1 MNKTCR
7 KSQERFSSIEPEGQ
21 KGPRL
26 FNDTA
31 KSNELSASTVIHATP
46 GERIFTKIASQYGI
60 CSKFNQSPIKGH
72 IYEDQYVSQ
81 TNKKMQMYSPGKTI
95 KPSSKLAKVD
105 IQHLAMYLDL
115 VPDIKGIRKH
125 QLMQLY
131 VAKCQDLKINVSKA

>member
-1 MNKTCR
+1 
-7 KSQERFSSIEPEGQ
+7 
-21 KGPRL
+21 
-26 FNDTA
+26 
-31 KSNELSASTVIHATP
+31 
-46 GERIFTKIASQYGI
+46 
-60 CSKFNQSPIKGH
+60 
-72 IYEDQYVSQ
+72 
-81 TNKKMQMYSPGKTI
+81 MYSPGKTI